1 MINQRRINTFVV
13 CGLMVVVGA
22 MSIGFAALS
31 QRLDING
38 TATVK
43 SAESSWNVYFS
54 DVNTTG
60 GTVGTGE
67 WTTAPSVSTDSTNSG
82 SKNKI
87 TFACSLAAPG
97 DSCTV
102 TATIK
107 NGGTTKAT
115 YNGYTL
121 TVDDKSETGTTVT
134 TTDGAVVTITP
145 AASWTENTT
154 QLEKDATG
162 PFVIKM
168 ELPNSLTSLPS
179 TETEHKVSLS
189 INFLQAS

>member
-1 MINQRRINTFVV
+1 MINQRKINTFVV

-60 GTVGTGE
+60 GIVGTGE
-67 WTTAPSVSTDSTNSG
+67 WTTAPSVSTDANNSG

-115 YNGYTL
+115 YKGYTL

-145 AASWTENTT
+145 AANWTENTT
-154 QLEKDATG
+154 QLAKDAIGT
-162 PFVIKM
+162 FVIKM
-168 ELPNSLTSLPS
+168 ELPETVTSLPS

>member
-22 MSIGFAALS
+22 MTIGFAALS

-67 WTTAPSVSTDSTNSG
+67 WTTAPSVSTDATNSG

-87 TFACSLAAPG
+87 TFACSLAAL
-97 DSCTV
+97 V
-102 TATIK
+102 ILVLLQLLLK
-107 NGGTTKAT
+107 M
-115 YNGYTL
+115 
-121 TVDDKSETGTTVT
+121 
-134 TTDGAVVTITP
+134 VV
-145 AASWTENTT
+145 
-154 QLEKDATG
+154 QLKLHIM
-162 PFVIKM
+162 VI
-168 ELPNSLTSLPS
+168 L
-179 TETEHKVSLS
+179 
-189 INFLQAS
+189 